1 MTGRIGWR
9 SLRNDP
15 DAYARR
21 VLQDPGQDDHDGELD
36 LSFGRPALDGP
47 DGPEGDVDADDCIPL
62 DDTREQ
68 VGYEL
73 FDWDPDEL
81 DELDETLHE
90 LHLPHEW
97 VSDGYEVVVHVED
110 EARVDALLPA
120 IRFPDELAAEDDDGD
135 DTDIEVL
142 SALFVAADRMRSNPT
157 GEGVGEFLDAAERL
171 GERPPYGIDDK
182 EWAAVTAMVDDIID
196 GFHAAVPP
204 EQIAEAALRL
214 RDRLRPLV

>member
-1 MTGRIGWR
+1 M
-9 SLRNDP
+9 
-15 DAYARR
+15 
-21 VLQDPGQDDHDGELD
+21 LQDPGQDDHDGELD

-62 DDTREQ
+62 DDSRSRSATNCST
-68 VGYEL
+68 GI
-73 FDWDPDEL
+73 PTSSTSSTT
-81 DELDETLHE
+81 TLHE

-97 VSDGYEVVVHVED
+97 VSDGYEVVVHADD

-182 EWAAVTAMVDDIID
+182 EWAAVTGMVDDLID